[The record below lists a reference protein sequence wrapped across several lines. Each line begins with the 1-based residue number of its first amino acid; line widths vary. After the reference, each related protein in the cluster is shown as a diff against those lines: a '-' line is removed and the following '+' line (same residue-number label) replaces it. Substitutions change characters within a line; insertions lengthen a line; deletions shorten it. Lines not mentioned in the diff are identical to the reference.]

1 MIILAERKI
10 EGQFFLK
17 QPLRSGDEF
26 LSFLELNRDR
36 LGNTRIFHRHS
47 IKQIPNFHG
56 FLVMGDDNEL
66 RIIGQTLDKPV
77 EADHICIVKG
87 SIDLVQQAEGARLDE
102 EDGKDQ
108 GNCRQRFLTT

>member
-17 QPLRSGDEF
+17 QPMRSGDEF

-66 RIIGQTLDKPV
+66 RIIGQTLDESV

-87 SIDLVQQAEGARLDE
+87 SIDLVQQAERTRLDE
-102 EDGKDQ
+102 KDGKDQ
-108 GNCRQRFLTT
+108 GNCRKRFLTT

>member
-66 RIIGQTLDKPV
+66 RIIGQTLVKPV
-77 EADHICIVKG
+77 EADHICFVKG
-87 SIDLVQQAEGARLDE
+87 SINLYQQVEGIQLDE

-108 GNCRQRFLTT
+108 GNGRQRFRTT

>member
-17 QPLRSGDEF
+17 QPLRSCDEF
-26 LSFLELNRDR
+26 LGILELNRDS
-36 LGNTRIFHRHS
+36 LGNTRIFHCHS
-47 IKQIPNFHG
+47 IKQIPNVHG

-66 RIIGQTLDKPV
+66 RIIGQTLDESV
-77 EADHICIVKG
+77 EADHICIIKG
-87 SIDLVQQAEGARLDE
+87 SIDLVQQAEGTRLDE
-102 EDGKDQ
+102 EYGKDQ

>member
-26 LSFLELNRDR
+26 LGFLELNRDS
-36 LGNTRIFHRHS
+36 LGNTRIFHCHS

-66 RIIGQTLDKPV
+66 RIIGQALDESV
-77 EADHICIVKG
+77 EADHILSLIH
-87 SIDLVQQAEGARLDE
+87 I
-102 EDGKDQ
+102 
-108 GNCRQRFLTT
+108 